1 MLAHIHPSR
10 QQFACRS
17 RPGYQAH
24 PGNRLA
30 RPDHQVPRAPL
41 PAARCYPRRCGVP
54 HHIRGHYPS
63 FIAPT
68 GSCVRPNPSH
78 RLWIDLLRRVLAG
91 CRQSLLGDG
100 PSRRYL
106 CNPDAGAW
114 TPTPWCPAGAHAR
127 FFPADDGLTSG
138 QRRSAHQSPCNA
150 TSTGPTFR
158 GCSQFVMFRLPR
170 LLDPPVA
177 PTAET
182 MRLWVA
188 RPFTPRR
195 TRLVTCP
202 EQWYRYVSVT
212 SN

>member
-10 QQFACRS
+10 HPFACRS

-78 RLWIDLLRRVLAG
+78 QLWINLLRRVLAG

-106 CNPDAGAW
+106 CNPYAGAW

-127 FFPADDGLTSG
+127 YFPADDGLTSG
-138 QRRSAHQSPCNA
+138 LRRSAHQSPLQCNFNRA
-150 TSTGPTFR
+150 YLSGLQSVR
-158 GCSQFVMFRLPR
+158 DVQ
-170 LLDPPVA
+170 A
-177 PTAET
+177 PAF
-182 MRLWVA
+182 A
-188 RPFTPRR
+188 RPPGCTHR
-195 TRLVTCP
+195 
-202 EQWYRYVSVT
+202 
-212 SN
+212 